1 MHFYPPAVNQ
11 QIRKVVSLLLT
22 DVIPANIFSIGGELS
37 RILGSEVSFPC
48 EYVGGIRGHRAK
60 RRWYKDG
67 YELSFRKEVYLLQNA
82 ATTDSGNYTCSVTD
96 AQTGYMDKV
105 TYQLDVQGKQ
115 THYSWLS
122 RNLYRFAKN
131 YTTRGYLKPAYLQ
144 RASK

>member
-1 MHFYPPAVNQ
+1 M
-11 QIRKVVSLLLT
+11 
-22 DVIPANIFSIGGELS
+22 NIFSIGGELS

-96 AQTGYMDKV
+96 AQTGHMDKV

-115 THYSWLS
+115 THYSMAVQKS
-122 RNLYRFAKN
+122 I
-131 YTTRGYLKPAYLQ
+131 
-144 RASK
+144 